1 MTFLEQE
8 ISFDMGHLLLLIA
21 LVAFIFFVANRCK
34 LSCNGKEGLDVQGG
48 CPAGVNVQPVHWKS
62 CRCPSCEADA
72 LYKAQHGYLYGCNP
86 NNPYVPYS
94 KEECNY
100 QYRKAALHGCGVA

>member
-1 MTFLEQE
+1 MTFLNQE
-8 ISFDMGHLLLLIA
+8 INFDIGHLILLIA
-21 LVAFIFFVANRCK
+21 FIAFIFFVTKRCTF
-34 LSCNGKEGLDVQGG
+34 SCASGSEGLEVGG
-48 CPAGVNVQPVHWKS
+48 CSAGVDVNPVHWKS
-62 CRCPSCEADA
+62 CRCPSCLQAVLE
-72 LYKAQHGYLYGCNP
+72 KAQKGYLYGCNP

>member
-1 MTFLEQE
+1 MTFLDEE
-8 ISFDMGHLLLLIA
+8 ITFDIGHLVLLLA
-21 LVAFIFFVANRCK
+21 LIGFIVFVSSRCSF
-34 LSCNGKEGLDVQGG
+34 SCSSTEGLNVS
-48 CPAGVNVQPVHWKS
+48 GVDVQPVHYKS
-62 CRCPSCEADA
+62 CRCPDCLQVA
-72 LYKAQHGYLYGCNP
+72 LEQARSGQLFGCNP